1 MENSI
6 NKKVE
11 IFNMMDEDILYIK
24 EHISEF
30 DDFWTKKMLEE
41 EYNNSISSGFIAKN
55 KKDKIVGFAFLWEPP
70 YEIHISNI
78 VVKKNMRNNKIGS
91 KILEKLI
98 DISKQKNKKELTLEV
113 NINNNFAI
121 KLYEKYN
128 FEKVGIRKAYYNN
141 IDDALIMTKK
151 LI

>member
-1 MENSI
+1 MKNNTNTKI
-6 NKKVE
+6 E
-11 IFNMMDEDILYIK
+11 IFNMMDEDLTYIK
-24 EHISEF
+24 EHILEF
-30 DDFWTKKMLEE
+30 DDFWTEKMLED
-41 EYNNSISSGFIAKN
+41 EYNTNISSGFIAK
-55 KKDKIVGFAFLWEPP
+55 DEIDEIVGFAFLWEPP

-78 VVKKNMRNNKIGS
+78 VVKKDMRNNKIGS
-91 KILEKLI
+91 KLLEKLI

-141 IDDALIMTKK
+141 VDDALIMTKK

>member
-6 NKKVE
+6 NKKIE

-24 EHISEF
+24 EHILEF
-30 DDFWTKKMLEE
+30 DDFWTEKMLEE

-55 KKDKIVGFAFLWEPP
+55 EKDKIVGFAFLWEPP

-113 NINNNFAI
+113 NVNNNYAI